1 MHFGADLFIPR
12 DPPPVAWFPNSQF
25 WHTFFEQPSST
36 EECSCM
42 TPAGWCL
49 SSSSLRRSGW
59 KSKKLLDLL
68 IPRFGS
74 GRHIYRKTGLKIGL
88 SHHRFAIEGHPTRY
102 GFGKNKS
109 WFLGSRTYD
118 PWGTQFWVRGHR
130 YRKTGFKIG
139 HSDPDLLRK
148 DTQHDVVSGKTK
160 TWFLG
165 SRTHD
170 PWEPSYGSGVID
182 TGKLVSKSDSA
193 TPICYE
199 RTPNTIWF
207 RQKQN
212 LVFGVTN
219 PWPLGTQFWVRGHR
233 YRKTGFKIG
242 LSDPDLLWKDT
253 QHDMVSAKTKLG
265 FWGHE
270 PMTPGYPVLGQGSS
284 IQENWFQNRTQRP
297 RFAME
302 GHPTRYGFGKNKT
315 WFLGSRTHDP
325 WVPSFGS
332 GVIDTG
338 KLVSKSDSATPICYG
353 RTPNTIWFR
362 QKQNLVFGVT
372 NPWPLG
378 TQFWVR
384 GHRYRKT
391 GFKIG
396 LSDPDLLWKD
406 TQHDMVSAKTKLGF
420 WGHEPM
426 TPGYPVLGQ
435 GSSIQENWF
444 QNRTQR
450 PRFAMEGHPT
460 RYGSA
465 KRKKNFFLNL
475 HN

>member
-1 MHFGADLFIPR
+1 MLI
-12 DPPPVAWFPNSQF
+12 N
-25 WHTFFEQPSST
+25 
-36 EECSCM
+36 
-42 TPAGWCL
+42 
-49 SSSSLRRSGW
+49 RSGTPQLANTFHIEARW
-59 KSKKLLDLL
+59 ILSKAAAKSMKHTTVGF
-68 IPRFGS
+68 P
-74 GRHIYRKTGLKIGL
+74 YRMRL
-88 SHHRFAIEGHPTRY
+88 SPC
-102 GFGKNKS
+102 
-109 WFLGSRTYD
+109 D
-118 PWGTQFWVRGHR
+118 
-130 YRKTGFKIG
+130 
-139 HSDPDLLRK
+139 
-148 DTQHDVVSGKTK
+148 
-160 TWFLG
+160 
-165 SRTHD
+165 
-170 PWEPSYGSGVID
+170 
-182 TGKLVSKSDSA
+182 
-193 TPICYE
+193 PICYG

-212 LVFGVTN
+212 LVFGVTH

-233 YRKTGFKIG
+233 HRTESG
-242 LSDPDLLWKDT
+242 
-253 QHDMVSAKTKLG
+253 SA
-265 FWGHE
+265 
-270 PMTPGYPVLGQGSS
+270 
-284 IQENWFQNRTQRP
+284 P
-297 RFAME
+297 RFAIE
-302 GHPTRYGFGKNKT
+302 RHPTRYGSAKKT
-315 WFLGSRTHDP
+315 WFLGSRIHDP
-325 WVPSFGS
+325 WVPSWGS

-338 KLVSKSDSATPICYG
+338 KLISKSDSATLICYG

-396 LSDPDLLWKD
+396 LSDPDLIWKD

-450 PRFAMEGHPT
+450 PRFSRKGHPT

-465 KRKKNFFLNL
+465 KRKKIFFLICIISL
-475 HN
+475 IS

>member
-12 DPPPVAWFPNSQF
+12 DPPQSPQKRMEIEAPWSFVILSARPV
-25 WHTFFEQPSST
+25 
-36 EECSCM
+36 
-42 TPAGWCL
+42 
-49 SSSSLRRSGW
+49 
-59 KSKKLLDLL
+59 DLL

-74 GRHIYRKTGLKIGL
+74 GVIDTENWFENLSDPDFWKDTQHESAKPKLGFWGHEPMTPGYRVFGSSIQENWFQNTQRQKQNTGKLISKSDSATPICTWPLGPMVSAKTNLLGFWGHEPMTPGYPVLGQGSSIQENWFQNRIQRP
-88 SHHRFAIEGHPTRY
+88 RFAMEGHPTRY
-102 GFGKNKS
+102 GFGKNK
-109 WFLGSRTYD
+109 
-118 PWGTQFWVRGHR
+118 
-130 YRKTGFKIG
+130 
-139 HSDPDLLRK
+139 
-148 DTQHDVVSGKTK
+148 

-170 PWEPSYGSGVID
+170 PWVPSFGSGVID

-193 TPICYE
+193 TPICYG

-242 LSDPDLLWKDT
+242 FSDPDLLWKDT

-284 IQENWFQNRTQRP
+284 IQENWFQNRIQRP

-406 TQHDMVSAKTKLGF
+406 TQHDMVRQK
-420 WGHEPM
+420 E
-426 TPGYPVLGQ
+426 
-435 GSSIQENWF
+435 
-444 QNRTQR
+444 
-450 PRFAMEGHPT
+450 
-460 RYGSA
+460 
-465 KRKKNFFLNL
+465 KNFFFLICIISL
-475 HN
+475 IS